1 MPTRLRMTIA
11 NRVLKAFRVLH
22 LYLGVFTAPALLFF
36 AVTGGLQAVPLHE
49 ATRGSTYQ
57 PPAWLVRVSHLHK
70 KQSLDAPASK
80 LHPTSTPPARNRGG
94 AATFGARATPAPDR
108 HALWPMKTF
117 FVLVALSL
125 ALSALTGVYMGW
137 RHARDRRRYGA
148 TLAAGVLVP
157 VCLLLI

>member
-1 MPTRLRMTIA
+1 MSIA
-11 NRVLKAFRVLH
+11 NRFLKAMRSLH

-49 ATRGSTYQ
+49 ATRGSAYQ

-70 KQSLDAPASK
+70 KQTLDAPASK
-80 LHPTSTPPARNRGG
+80 LHPSAAAPARKV
-94 AATFGARATPAPDR
+94 TTPAPIAAR
-108 HALWPMKTF
+108 VPSNVPRKHTLWPMKAF

-125 ALSALTGVYMGW
+125 ALSALTGTYMGW
-137 RHARDRRRYGA
+137 RYARDRRRYGA